1 MDVFEFIISIVALVL
16 IFVTLWI
23 VLLRKRRNDSPIQA
37 EGQYDLD
44 ELSRMAESMG
54 DRIGTLESILDAEV
68 PDWREQ
74 LERGRPRTGSLTTMA
89 TPSVTRRRSSRSRMS
104 SC

>member
-23 VLLRKRRNDSPIQA
+23 ILLRKRRNDSPIQA

-54 DRIGTLESILDAEV
+54 ARIGTLESILDSEV

-74 LERGRPRTGSLTTMA
+74 LERGSQ
-89 TPSVTRRRSSRSRMS
+89 
-104 SC
+104 